1 MSVFYLCEGLPM
13 PADSVPLLRRQ
24 IWADLA
30 PHVVDTGVRWPQF
43 SEPVEQV
50 SVYLRGAGTLE
61 GPGTYGHMGIAGY
74 RLVIDSIFE
83 VRRPGKDDCK

>member
-61 GPGTYGHMGIAGY
+61 GPGKYAHLGIAGY
-74 RLVIDSIFE
+74 RWVIDSIFE